1 MESAFTREA
10 VRQALSSVGLK
21 AEYADF
27 GVRMA
32 FEGAKKRDNP
42 AAYMSI
48 YRVRDKLHPKL
59 KEVFPK

>member
-1 MESAFTREA
+1 
-10 VRQALSSVGLK
+10 
-21 AEYADF
+21 
-27 GVRMA
+27 MA